1 MWLCQWAVI
10 PNFIIVLTFKPILVI
25 STISN
30 LRSRAT
36 HPIWPYANKTQPDL
50 GYTIAIKSRVKGRP
64 CGHPLLIKPYVRI
77 SRIRLSFGLSHCRRW
92 ILNVMNLEKQNPFSL
107 IQLSPSVLIFSSC
120 STIFIYFIQIAFL
133 PTLFRE
139 LLFWHFFF
147 I

>member
-1 MWLCQWAVI
+1 
-10 PNFIIVLTFKPILVI
+10 
-25 STISN
+25 
-30 LRSRAT
+30 
-36 HPIWPYANKTQPDL
+36 
-50 GYTIAIKSRVKGRP
+50 
-64 CGHPLLIKPYVRI
+64 
-77 SRIRLSFGLSHCRRW
+77 
-92 ILNVMNLEKQNPFSL
+92 MNLEKQNPFSL